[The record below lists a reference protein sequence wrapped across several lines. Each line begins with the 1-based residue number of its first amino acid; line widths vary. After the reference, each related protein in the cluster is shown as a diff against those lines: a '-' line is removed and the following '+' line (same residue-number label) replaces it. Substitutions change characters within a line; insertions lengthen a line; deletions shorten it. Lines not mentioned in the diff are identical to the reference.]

1 MQKKCKYCGKEFDAT
16 KSKRLYCSD
25 KCKKSRWRE
34 KDKKRKYGVHME
46 NPNAAVV
53 DMAVKA
59 REAGMTYGQ
68 YVAKMGGTDH
78 AEKQKKYKRELAAA
92 KADIK
97 RLLSEEHVPCEF
109 CRYEARMDVPCT
121 QGDKEWCRQNAV
133 WKGVSNGREGRN

>member
-53 DMAVKA
+53 DIAVKA

-68 YVAKMGGTDH
+68 YVAK
-78 AEKQKKYKRELAAA
+78 KYKRELVAA

-97 RLLSEEHVPCEF
+97 RLLSEEHLPCEF
-109 CRYEARMDVPCT
+109 CRYEAQMDVPCT
-121 QGDKEWCRQNAV
+121 QGDKEWCRQHAI